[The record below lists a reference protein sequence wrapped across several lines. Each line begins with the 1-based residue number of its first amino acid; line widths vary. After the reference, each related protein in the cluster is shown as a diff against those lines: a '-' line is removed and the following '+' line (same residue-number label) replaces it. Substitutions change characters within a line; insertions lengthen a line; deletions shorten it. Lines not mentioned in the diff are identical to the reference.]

1 MLLLYFIGAGLLTG
15 LLLGGRPASLADVH
29 FRWWPI
35 ALAGL
40 GFQLILFSEP
50 LATHVGDAG
59 PLLYTVSTAVVLA
72 ALLRNLRLPGF
83 AIIAIGACLNLSV
96 IVANGGRMP
105 ADPAAFAALTGQPA
119 VPTDLFSNSV
129 IASPD
134 TPLAFLGDTMVLPHP
149 LPFANVFSIGDL
161 LIGLGAASFIVR
173 VVRRPGAEQAAPRVD
188 PSRRADPRLRWV
200 RPRLQRGAEAS
211 DGAPRLRTAGR

>member
-1 MLLLYFIGAGLLTG
+1 MLLLYFVAAGVLVG
-15 LLLGGRPASLADVH
+15 LLLGGRPASLAEVR
-29 FRWWPI
+29 FRWWAV

-40 GFQLILFSEP
+40 GFQLLLFSEP
-50 LATHVGDAG
+50 LASHVGDAG
-59 PLLYTVSTAVVLA
+59 PLLYTISTAVVLA

-83 AIIAIGACLNLSV
+83 AIIAAGAALNLAV

-119 VPTDLFSNSV
+119 VPTDRFSNSQ

-134 TPLAFLGDTMVLPHP
+134 TLLAFLGDTMVLPRP

-173 VVRRPGAEQAAPRVD
+173 AMRRPVGD
-188 PSRRADPRLRWV
+188 IDPRDGTAHV
-200 RPRLQRGAEAS
+200 RAAS
-211 DGAPRLRTAGR
+211 R